1 MDEVLKVWEFLQS
14 PTAVAIFA
22 ALWALSEAL
31 ASLPGIASNSV
42 FQLVRNVLAKLAKKD
57 QPPVK

>member
-1 MDEVLKVWEFLQS
+1 MEDVIAIWNFLQS

-31 ASLPGIASNSV
+31 ASIPAIRANSV
-42 FQLVRNVLAKLAKKD
+42 FQLLRNILAKFAKKEE
-57 QPPVK
+57 PKP

>member
-1 MDEVLKVWEFLQS
+1 MNELIEVWNFLQS

-31 ASLPGIASNSV
+31 ASIPAIKANSI
-42 FQLVRNVLAKLAKKD
+42 FQLVSAMLSKLARKT
-57 QPPVK
+57 P